1 MRITFTGAHSTGKTT
16 LLNILKKENYF
27 KNFTFIDEITR
38 KVKKQGLK
46 INEEGDDL
54 TQNTLIDCHLQ
65 ILKTKNC
72 VTDRCI
78 LDVAV
83 YTDYLF
89 KHNKVSRETKQR
101 ADVCLSLNIDKY
113 DKIFYLEPEFEIEDD
128 KVRSI
133 NKEFRDEIVEIFH
146 NYISNF
152 KIPVIRLTGTIRE
165 RLNKIYEECFNTFE
179 GADIG
184 IFLEDKRAK
193 MPKVAY
199 KGTSACFD
207 LICIE
212 DTIIP
217 ARGSAIVPNG
227 LRIAVPNGYYLEFA
241 TRSGMGIKQNLRVHP
256 GIIDSGYS
264 GELSVKVFNLS
275 DKEEIIKADKG
286 CVQVKVVKIP
296 EYRLRQITKEEFEEY
311 QKNSIRGNNGFG
323 SSDKSKN

>member
-1 MRITFTGAHSTGKTT
+1 MRITFTGAQSTGKTT

-27 KNFTFIDEITR
+27 KDFTFIDEITR
-38 KVKKQGLK
+38 RVKGQGLK
-46 INEEGDDL
+46 INEEGNDL
-54 TQNTLIDCHLQ
+54 TQNTIIDSHLQ
-65 ILKTKNC
+65 NLKNEKC
-72 VTDRCI
+72 IMDRCI
-78 LDVAV
+78 LDGAV

-101 ADVCLSLNIDKY
+101 ADICLSLNIDKY
-113 DKIFYLEPEFEIEDD
+113 DKIFYLEPEFEIENDN
-128 KVRSI
+128 VRSI

-146 NYISNF
+146 SYISNF
-152 KIPVIRLTGTIRE
+152 KIPIIKLTGTIRE
-165 RLNKIYEECFNTFE
+165 RLNKIYEECFNTFK

-184 IFLEDKRAK
+184 IFLEDKRAE
-193 MPKVAY
+193 MPEVAY
-199 KGTSACFD
+199 EETSACFD

-217 ARGSAIVPNG
+217 AHGSAMVPNG
-227 LRIAVPNGYYLEFA
+227 LRIAVPKGYYLEFA

-275 DKEEIIKADKG
+275 DKEEIIKVGKG

>member
-1 MRITFTGAHSTGKTT
+1 MRCCGNCFWSFSP
-16 LLNILKKENYF
+16 E
-27 KNFTFIDEITR
+27 DE
-38 KVKKQGLK
+38 
-46 INEEGDDL
+46 EELRREYHGEDYDM
-54 TQNTLIDCHLQ
+54 DESAP
-65 ILKTKNC
+65 KAGNC
-72 VTDRCI
+72 SIGCI
-78 LDVAV
+78 
-83 YTDYLF
+83 
-89 KHNKVSRETKQR
+89 HNKDYYCPSHSYNEYSNWYQYY
-101 ADVCLSLNIDKY
+101 LSLNIDKY

-152 KIPVIRLTGTIRE
+152 KIPVIRPTGTIRE
-165 RLNKIYEECFNTFE
+165 RLNKIYEECFNVFE

-227 LRIAVPNGYYLEFA
+227 LHITVPNGYYLEFA

-275 DKEEIIKADKG
+275 DKEEIIKADKS